1 MSQSGSQQEAKAKSL
16 LDALFDEAHT
26 TAASEIREDIAAD
39 GGNPE
44 QIAADLRTMALDLVA
59 QSRKSRL
66 IHAKGQ
72 LQQSVSRNVSA
83 LRRDASRIRQRL
95 RELVSRNESLGN
107 GRVALA
113 FRNGVTQSDNDL
125 LSLWQDLVELGAV
138 SDDDLRD

>member
-1 MSQSGSQQEAKAKSL
+1 MSQSELKHEAKAKAL
-16 LDALFDEAHT
+16 LDALFDEAC
-26 TAASEIREDIAAD
+26 ARSASAIREDIAAV

-44 QIAADLRTMALDLVA
+44 QIAADLRAMALGLVM

-66 IHAKGQ
+66 IHARGQ
-72 LQQSVSRNVSA
+72 LRQSVSRNVSA
-83 LRRDASRIRQRL
+83 FNRSASRIRQKL

-107 GRVALA
+107 GCVALA

-125 LSLWQDLVELGAV
+125 LSLWQDLVDLGAV